1 MYPPQQPYEGGIVGP
16 ILQMKKLRRLTV
28 TELGAEEWGSSPSSL
43 VLDSPGLHH
52 VSHLLVP
59 GTPWRASQALGEGE
73 GRRQPELSKG
83 LPLENRKP
91 LTYPPLREGARERFS
106 VRLKEPLHLPLL
118 S

>member
-16 ILQMKKLRRLTV
+16 ILQMKKLRRLTA

-59 GTPWRASQALGEGE
+59 GTPWRASQALGEGGE
-73 GRRQPELSKG
+73 ASTRTFQRSPFGKQEAP
-83 LPLENRKP
+83 
-91 LTYPPLREGARERFS
+91 
-106 VRLKEPLHLPLL
+106 HLP
-118 S
+118 STQGGGQGKV